1 MAWLIAVGTT
11 GLVSARRSMREAAD
25 YLDGKSHFPFGKNW
39 ASYAT
44 LVTPVHVERAILSLQ
59 KLIGTS
65 LAGKR
70 FVDIGCGSGVH
81 ALAALRLGATEVV
94 AIDIDPDSVATTRKI
109 LQSFAPGGPWQVLQQ
124 SVFDLADASLGTFD
138 IVYSWGVLH
147 HTGAMYR
154 ALRCATELLAPTGQF
169 VFALYR
175 KTHLCWLWKIEKRW
189 YVGVGP
195 RAQSLMRAGYIGL
208 YRVAY
213 TVARRRSFR
222 RYVADYSQRRGMDF
236 AHDVHDWL
244 GGWPYESIT
253 PAQTERFMTSLGL
266 YRVRAFTRRHTSVG
280 IFGSGC
286 DQYVY
291 ARK

>member
-1 MAWLIAVGTT
+1 
-11 GLVSARRSMREAAD
+11 MREAVD

-44 LVTPVHVERAILSLQ
+44 LVTPMHVDRAINGLR
-59 KLIGTS
+59 KLIGTD
-65 LAGKR
+65 LAGQR

-109 LQSFAPGGPWQVLQQ
+109 LESHAPGGPWQVLER
-124 SVFDLADASLGTFD
+124 SVFDLANASLGTFD

-147 HTGAMYR
+147 HTGSMYR
-154 ALRCATELLAPTGQF
+154 ALRCATELLSPGGEF

-175 KTHLCWLWKIEKRW
+175 KTRLCWLWKIEKRW
-189 YVGVGP
+189 YVRASP
-195 RAQSLMRAGYIGL
+195 RAQNLARAAYIGL
-208 YRVAY
+208 YRAVY
-213 TVARRRSFR
+213 SVARLRSFR
-222 RYVADYSQRRGMDF
+222 RHVADYSQRRGMDF

-244 GGWPYESIT
+244 GGWPYESIS

-266 YRVRAFTRRHTSVG
+266 HQLRAFTRRGTGFG
-280 IFGSGC
+280 ILGSGC

-291 ARK
+291 GKREAR